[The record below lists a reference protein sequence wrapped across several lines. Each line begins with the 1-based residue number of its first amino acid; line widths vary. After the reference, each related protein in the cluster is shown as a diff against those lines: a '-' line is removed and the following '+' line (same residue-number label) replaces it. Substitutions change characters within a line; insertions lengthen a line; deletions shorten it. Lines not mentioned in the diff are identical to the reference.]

1 MSRFGS
7 AAVRA
12 IFSEEWYFV
21 RNYSFGDTAV
31 TLRTKFR
38 FAVAQVDT
46 LYVIQVS
53 DRVLGQF
60 YPPLVLACSLA
71 TCTCKYSRF

>member
-7 AAVRA
+7 DVVEA

-46 LYVIQVS
+46 VYWIQVS
-53 DRVLGQF
+53 DRIHGQ
-60 YPPLVLACSLA
+60 C
-71 TCTCKYSRF
+71 